1 MKYLYKTPEEE
12 LIDLSIRFRPLTLS
26 PLAQVLHYLGVNYPD
41 CWIGVRISSDFLKQ
55 YLPSK
60 LPYKI
65 PDDCKIPGY
74 FDIIGGPLINKIPTD
89 YVVSFEIKRFR
100 YTASGDLKNPSD
112 EFGRRKT
119 IGYTLFGF
127 NKVMLCHFVVAE
139 TVHHPDY
146 NDWLLNAGIV
156 GDGMLA
162 VKKKN
167 IGIKQDTP
175 CGYCILGWSQVSHK
189 DPLRAGSIPEPDII
203 KQAQNNPIANDINF
217 QQVRGALIERV
228 RRVVGQK
235 MEAQKNRVSQPIIIY
250 SKDFE
255 D

>member
-1 MKYLYKTPEEE
+1 MKYLYKTPEDER
-12 LIDLSIRFRPLTLS
+12 IDLSMKFQPLTFS
-26 PLAQVLHYLGVNYPD
+26 PLAQVLHYLGVHFPD
-41 CWIGVRISSDFLKQ
+41 CWIGVRISSDFLKR
-55 YLPSK
+55 YLPSI
-60 LPYKI
+60 LPYKN
-65 PDDCKIPGY
+65 PDEYKIPGD
-74 FDIIGGPLINKIPTD
+74 FDIIGGTLTNKIPTD
-89 YVVSFEIKRFR
+89 YIVGVEIKRFR
-100 YTASGDLKNPSD
+100 YTASGDLKNPD

-146 NDWLLNAGIV
+146 HDWLLNAGIV
-156 GDGMLA
+156 SDGMLA

-189 DPLRAGSIPEPDII
+189 DPLQAGGMPEPDIN
-203 KQAQNNPIANDINF
+203 KRAQNNPLANDINF
-217 QQVRGALIERV
+217 QQVRVALIERV
-228 RRVVGQK
+228 RQVVGQK
-235 MEAQKNRVSQPIIIY
+235 MEAQKNQLSQPIIIY

-255 D
+255 N

>member
-65 PDDCKIPGY
+65 PDDCKIPGD

-119 IGYTLFGF
+119 IVSYKKYFYTFSKNNLLTLNSELRDNNEFF
-127 NKVMLCHFVVAE
+127 EFQPKC
-139 TVHHPDY
+139 DY
-146 NDWLLNAGIV
+146 FTTKSCQMVLV
-156 GDGMLA
+156 
-162 VKKKN
+162 
-167 IGIKQDTP
+167 
-175 CGYCILGWSQVSHK
+175 
-189 DPLRAGSIPEPDII
+189 
-203 KQAQNNPIANDINF
+203 
-217 QQVRGALIERV
+217 
-228 RRVVGQK
+228 
-235 MEAQKNRVSQPIIIY
+235 
-250 SKDFE
+250 
-255 D
+255 